1 VPRPEPTRLREGA
14 RRNRDTNGAADGH
27 EPRRAPGPATEAQP
41 CPDSSILTARVPPY
55 PDIRFCTAADGV
67 KIAVGVH
74 GRGPP
79 LVRAGTWLTHVEYD
93 AKSPLSAHWCEEL
106 SKRHRYVAYDGR
118 GCGLSDRDVDDLSL
132 DLFVSDLES
141 VVDGLGLERF
151 PLLGMSMGAPV
162 AVAYAAKHPE
172 RVTRLVLHG
181 GFHRSYLS
189 SRSSDPRVLEE
200 ADVLL
205 KSARH
210 GWGTGSPALRQ
221 VFVAKLMGEATE
233 AQRQEFDER
242 QRTTSTPEVAEKYL
256 RAMFALDVKDL
267 APRVSCPTLA
277 FHSRG
282 DQLIFFDQGRKL
294 AALIPGARFVPLESK
309 NHLPF
314 RDEPAWQVLVAALRS
329 FLDQDAGTSTP
340 LPMKALTSRQR
351 EVLRG
356 IARGLTDKEIAS
368 ELSLSPR
375 TVEMHV
381 ARTLAALE
389 CANRAEAVR
398 KGAALGLLD

>member
-1 VPRPEPTRLREGA
+1 VPLR
-14 RRNRDTNGAADGH
+14 
-27 EPRRAPGPATEAQP
+27 
-41 CPDSSILTARVPPY
+41 
-55 PDIRFCTAADGV
+55 PDIRFCTAADGA
-67 KIAVGVH
+67 KIAVGSY
-74 GRGPP
+74 GAGPP

-93 AKSPLSAHWCEEL
+93 ATSPLSAHWCEEL
-106 SKRHRYVAYDGR
+106 ARRHRYIAYDGR
-118 GCGLSDRDVDDLSL
+118 GCGLSDRQVDELSL
-132 DLFVSDLES
+132 DVFVADLEA

-172 RVTRLVLHG
+172 RVSRLVLHG

-189 SRSSDPRVLEE
+189 SASSDPRVLEE

-221 VFVAKLMGEATE
+221 VFVAKFMGESTE
-233 AQRQEFDER
+233 AQRQAFDER
-242 QRTTSTPEVAEKYL
+242 QRLTSTAEVAEKYL
-256 RAMFALDVKDL
+256 RAMFAFDVKDL
-267 APRVSCPTLA
+267 APHVSCPTIA

-294 AALIPGARFVPLESK
+294 AALIPGAHFVPLESR
-309 NHLPF
+309 NHVPF
-314 RDEPAWQVLVAALRS
+314 REEPAWQVLVTALRS
-329 FLDQDAGTSTP
+329 FLDQDAGASQPPPAKELTP
-340 LPMKALTSRQR
+340 RQL

-356 IARGLTDKEIAS
+356 VARGLTDKEIAS
-368 ELSLSPR
+368 ELGLSPR

-381 ARTLAALE
+381 AHALDALA

-398 KGAALGLLD
+398 KAAALGLLD

>member
-1 VPRPEPTRLREGA
+1 MPLR
-14 RRNRDTNGAADGH
+14 
-27 EPRRAPGPATEAQP
+27 
-41 CPDSSILTARVPPY
+41 

-67 KIAVGVH
+67 KIAVGAY

-93 AKSPLSAHWCEEL
+93 ATSPLSAHWCEEL
-106 SKRHRYVAYDGR
+106 ARRHRYVAYDGR
-118 GCGLSDRDVDDLSL
+118 GCGLSDRQVRVYELSL
-132 DLFVSDLES
+132 DQFVADLEA

-151 PLLGMSMGAPV
+151 PLIGMSMGAPV

-172 RVTRLVLHG
+172 RVSRLVLHG

-210 GWGTGSPALRQ
+210 GWGTGSLALRQ
-221 VFVAKLMGEATE
+221 VFVAKFMGESTE
-233 AQRQEFDER
+233 AQRQAFDEH
-242 QRTTSTPEVAEKYL
+242 QRLTSTAEVAEKYL

-267 APRVSCPTLA
+267 APRVTCPTIA

-294 AALIPGARFVPLESK
+294 AALVPGARFVPLESK

-314 RDEPAWQVLVAALRS
+314 REEPAWQALVAALRP
-329 FLDQDAGTSTP
+329 FLDEDVGTRS
-340 LPMKALTSRQR
+340 
-351 EVLRG
+351 
-356 IARGLTDKEIAS
+356 
-368 ELSLSPR
+368 
-375 TVEMHV
+375 
-381 ARTLAALE
+381 AAP
-389 CANRAEAVR
+389 V
-398 KGAALGLLD
+398 K